1 MSISRRL
8 HMQQSK
14 WERAESRPL
23 LFGKLTLQTYS
34 HAKKAHFHEK
44 IQLPFYCLINEY
56 ELLTHVSHLSIID
69 YSYEFYSS

>member
-8 HMQQSK
+8 YMQQSK
-14 WERAESRPL
+14 WGKTESHPL
-23 LFGKLTLQTYS
+23 LFGKPMLQTYS

-56 ELLTHVSHLSIID
+56 ELLTHVGHLSIIN
-69 YSYEFYSS
+69 YTYIFRSS